1 MKYSIGEFAEIIG
14 VTTDTLRLYEKYNII
29 TPTRDEKN
37 NYRYYDDL
45 DARDILMS
53 RWFRSL
59 QIPLEDVATI
69 INDPSKEKI
78 LNKIIK
84 TEENLKKEIKEKI
97 LLLNKITEIIKDIE
111 KIDEGLNKCNIKE
124 TPGIYRLKQTY
135 RNTLIDDVR
144 IKDAVD
150 EWMSLLPHTFF
161 SFKIDN
167 KAFFSEDEYLK
178 YTWGL
183 GIEERKIGNFDLKI
197 QDFIEY
203 IPPKTC
209 VSAII
214 LSPHN
219 QYLKRDLFQ
228 FMIDYVKK
236 NKYAVE
242 GDIFGKIIITIKD
255 NEIKKSYLEVNIPIR
270 AGKNFKYL
278 I

>member
-219 QYLKRDLFQ
+219 HYLKRDLFQ

-270 AGKNFKYL
+270 AGKNF
-278 I
+278 